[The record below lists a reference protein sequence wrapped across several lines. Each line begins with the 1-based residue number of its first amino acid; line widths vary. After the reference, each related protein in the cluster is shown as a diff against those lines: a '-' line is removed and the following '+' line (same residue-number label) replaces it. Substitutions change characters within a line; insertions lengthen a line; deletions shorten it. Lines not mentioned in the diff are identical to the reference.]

1 MGRPNM
7 RSIRKIIIHCADT
20 PASMDIGAE
29 EIRRWHT
36 DPPPKGRGWSDIGY
50 HHVIRRDGTVE
61 AGRAHEVAGAHVI
74 SHNSDSIGVCM
85 VGGRGKDNAA
95 EANFTRAQWAALER
109 LVGMLTRLYPDA
121 TVHGHNEFSSKACPA
136 FNVQAWWDK

>member
-1 MGRPNM
+1 M
-7 RSIRKIIIHCADT
+7 RAITKIIIHCADT
-20 PASMDIGAE
+20 YAHMDTSAAD
-29 EIRRWHT
+29 IRKWHT

-61 AGRAHEVAGAHVI
+61 PGRPHEQAGAHAVG
-74 SHNSDSIGVCM
+74 HNSDSIGVCM
-85 VGGRGKDNAA
+85 AGGKSKDNRA
-95 EANFTRAQWAALER
+95 EANFTRAQWAALEK
-109 LVGMLTRLYPDA
+109 LILDLTRIYPNA